1 MGYLQMANDDLMQA
15 EKHFRMYVRLSP
27 EVANAHDSMGD
38 FLRKM
43 ERLEDAKASYAKA
56 LELDPGFGAS
66 AKKIEEIEAEQAG
79 A

>member
-1 MGYLQMANDDLMQA
+1 
-15 EKHFRMYVRLSP
+15 
-27 EVANAHDSMGD
+27 MGD

-56 LELDPGFGAS
+56 LELDPDFGAS